1 MISGRSKEME
11 LRRGIILILLMAAMV
26 TVTTLPCYSEEK
38 KAGKDIWTEDE
49 PRGPGGGPGRGG
61 PGGGPGRGS
70 RGPGRYRTREEDIDH
85 FLKELK
91 ESNPAKAK
99 ELTSLREKDP
109 EKFREELRKSVREQW
124 TKRIESWRSRW
135 RAEFLEWLQKAV
147 PKVAQSLTKLKN
159 TDPDLYA
166 KKYEIVRE
174 KYGRIFEESRRNPP
188 LAEVLRAEMELDER
202 RELLIKEIKATKNE
216 QQKKKLMAQLEEVV
230 GDKYDLIIRKKIIAY
245 EFLLK
250 RIEEL
255 QKELN
260 KSRDE
265 IEKWKDPKI
274 KEQNVKD
281 RTKELLEPSRPT
293 QFKW

>member
-1 MISGRSKEME
+1 MQ
-11 LRRGIILILLMAAMV
+11 LRRGIIVILIMAAIV
-26 TVTTLPCYSEEK
+26 TVTILPCFSQEK
-38 KAGKDIWTEDE
+38 KADKDIWTEDVQ
-49 PRGPGGGPGRGG
+49 RGPGRGPGRGG
-61 PGGGPGRGS
+61 
-70 RGPGRYRTREEDIDH
+70 RGPGRFGSIEEEVNR

-99 ELTSLREKDP
+99 ELTNLREKDP
-109 EKFREELRKSVREQW
+109 EKFREELRKIAREQW
-124 TKRIESWRSRW
+124 AKRMESWRSRW
-135 RAEFLEWLQKAV
+135 RVEFLEWLQKAV
-147 PKVAQSLTKLKN
+147 PDVARGLNNLKN
-159 TDPDLYA
+159 TDPDFYA
-166 KKYEIVRE
+166 KKYEIIRN
-174 KYGRIFEESRRNPP
+174 KYRRIFDESKRNPP
-188 LAEVLRAEMELDER
+188 LAEVLMTELELDER
-202 RELLIKEIKATKNE
+202 QEILLKKIKSSKNE

-274 KEQNVKD
+274 KEQNVME
-281 RTKELLEPSRPT
+281 RTKELIEPSRPP
-293 QFKW
+293 QFKWR